1 IVRDPYD
8 TFVSMFYW
16 LQTRSKYDASR
27 GKVRPRERPKD
38 TLIGKELGDPEV
50 LEFLATTFGEY
61 IRRAN
66 DWTHSGRA
74 VVARYENLHA
84 DQVAELIKVTN
95 QIKPVDLETIERA
108 IEACKAE
115 NMKSMSKKMSTHIRS
130 AKVGDSKEKLS
141 QAHYDI
147 FRENYAD
154 LITGLGYEVR

>member
-1 IVRDPYD
+1 
-8 TFVSMFYW
+8 M
-16 LQTRSKYDASR
+16 LN
-27 GKVRPRERPKD
+27 
-38 TLIGKELGDPEV
+38 
-50 LEFLATTFGEY
+50 FLATTFGEY

-84 DQVAELIKVTN
+84 DQLSELVKVTN
-95 QIKPVDLETIERA
+95 QIRPVDQATIERA

-141 QAHYDI
+141 QAHFDI

-154 LITGLGYEVR
+154 LITSLGYEVR